1 MLRDMAAEKLM
12 SNLPI
17 YLGSV
22 GWLACAF
29 AAVVQNPARG
39 SRGVG
44 ITVFA
49 MWIVSGV
56 GSGRSDVLIVDILKQ
71 YFKRYGSEKASFEY
85 LNSSV
90 FSLGVDKSGDVCDS
104 VRPSDI
110 HQSFA
115 FPSGHTTFS
124 VFVLGALLYVIV
136 PLCVA
141 GAKPHSVHSLSE
153 QAIE

>member
-1 MLRDMAAEKLM
+1 MIAAKFGPSCVDFGVVGTLWLQSILVLPQGTFSPMLRDMAAEKLM

-29 AAVVQNPARG
+29 SAVVQNPARG

-71 YFKRYGSEKASFEY
+71 YFQR
-85 LNSSV
+85 
-90 FSLGVDKSGDVCDS
+90 
-104 VRPSDI
+104 
-110 HQSFA
+110 
-115 FPSGHTTFS
+115 
-124 VFVLGALLYVIV
+124 
-136 PLCVA
+136 
-141 GAKPHSVHSLSE
+141 
-153 QAIE
+153 

>member
-17 YLGSV
+17 YLGSA

-49 MWIVSGV
+49 MWVVSGV

-71 YFKRYGSEKASFEY
+71 YFQR
-85 LNSSV
+85 
-90 FSLGVDKSGDVCDS
+90 C
-104 VRPSDI
+104 
-110 HQSFA
+110 
-115 FPSGHTTFS
+115 
-124 VFVLGALLYVIV
+124 ALRHANLAQTQK
-136 PLCVA
+136 C
-141 GAKPHSVHSLSE
+141 
-153 QAIE
+153 